1 MKKTDPRRPTRKLL
15 TKETLTILY
24 YWEGYTM
31 EEIGKMFG
39 ITKERVRQIMQ
50 ENGLKRFERAKK

>member
-1 MKKTDPRRPTRKLL
+1 L

-50 ENGLKRFERAKK
+50 KNGLKRFERAKK